1 MNYPALADGASC
13 FIAPPCPLT
22 AGRGRSSTGSRGGSH
37 PDPLRILRGV
47 SWSISPARAVDGAE
61 AYLTDPRFNRGVSV
75 TLTPSMAIAIVLNE
89 AIFKSWGLSIPSLS

>member
-22 AGRGRSSTGSRGGSH
+22 AGRGRSSTGSKGGSH
-37 PDPLRILRGV
+37 PDPLRILRDASV
-47 SWSISPARAVDGAE
+47 LPARAVDGAE